1 MKEELEELLS
11 PERFSPFIVTR
22 SDGFSIAI
30 PSPKRA
36 LVGRRML
43 VVSDEEGNLYH
54 FPVYRDRAPER
65 TQRQDDPLARQ

>member
-11 PERFSPFIVTR
+11 PERFSPFIVT
-22 SDGFSIAI
+22 SNDGFSIAI

-43 VVSDEEGNLYH
+43 VVSDKEGNLYH
-54 FPVYRDRAPER
+54 FPFTGIAHLSEPNGK
-65 TQRQDDPLARQ
+65 TIL